1 MSEGMINKIISQ
13 LYILLA
19 SVFVCFWIQLI
30 GESMAIYAISNK
42 QHIFC
47 TNEDLRLANIGF

>member
-13 LYILLA
+13 LYILSA
-19 SVFVCFWIQLI
+19 TIFYFWIQLI
-30 GESMAIYAISNK
+30 DESMAIYAISNK

>member
-1 MSEGMINKIISQ
+1 MSEGMINKIISH

-19 SVFVCFWIQLI
+19 SVFYFGIQLI

-42 QHIFC
+42 QHIFW
-47 TNEDLRLANIGF
+47 TNEDLRLANICF